1 MKKIIK
7 LAIAGFIGIIT
18 FTLLLNPIRVS
29 AHEDADIPQV
39 QKKNI

>member
-18 FTLLLNPIRVS
+18 FTLVDG
-29 AHEDADIPQV
+29 E
-39 QKKNI
+39 KNYKSTFMIGFDNS